1 MYVQQ
6 WTDGSKPLRSKRV
19 INHHSPPAKTICE
32 LPAQDNPPVLVTD
45 TGVSLSDTLPTPFLG
60 EKYTDPYDDP
70 RETMYFKM
78 AERDMISQTGRN
90 PFFFNSSSYVD
101 HISLQDRFLKPKS
114 TILVDKSVAN
124 E

>member
-1 MYVQQ
+1 MQQ

-19 INHHSPPAKTICE
+19 TNHHSPSTKTICE
-32 LPAQDNPPVLVTD
+32 LPTQDSPPVLVND
-45 TGVSLSDTLPTPFLG
+45 NGVSLSDTHPTQFLG
-60 EKYTDPYDDP
+60 EKYTDSSDGP
-70 RETMYFKM
+70 RESMYFKM

-90 PFFFNSSSYVD
+90 PFFFNSTSYVD
-101 HISLQDRFLKPKS
+101 QVSLQDRFLKPKS